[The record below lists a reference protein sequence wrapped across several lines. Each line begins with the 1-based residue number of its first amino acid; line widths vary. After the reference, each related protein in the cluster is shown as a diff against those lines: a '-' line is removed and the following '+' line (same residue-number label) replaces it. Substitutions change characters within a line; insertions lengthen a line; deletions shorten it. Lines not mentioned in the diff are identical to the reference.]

1 MLIKDYEPSQS
12 ASLSNLCA
20 QKQLDVGF
28 TEHVVLPCWKDL
40 IPVPDIKWVLGHF
53 LFLLSVLPYNFIY
66 FKNIDRYRLVGMTKD
81 LQTKEKKVDKEERMK
96 RR

>member
-1 MLIKDYEPSQS
+1 M
-12 ASLSNLCA
+12 
-20 QKQLDVGF
+20 
-28 TEHVVLPCWKDL
+28 
-40 IPVPDIKWVLGHF
+40 PDIKWVLGHF
-53 LFLLSVLPYNFIY
+53 LFLLSVLPYIFIY